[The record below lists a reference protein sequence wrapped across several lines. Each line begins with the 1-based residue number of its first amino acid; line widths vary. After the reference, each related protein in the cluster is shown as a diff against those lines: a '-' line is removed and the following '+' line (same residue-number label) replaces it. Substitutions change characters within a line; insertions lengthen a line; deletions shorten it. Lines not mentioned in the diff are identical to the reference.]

1 MTKDGW
7 MTSRFQLHG
16 SMIPRS
22 VKRMFDERSEERLD
36 TESQTA
42 ILSVRSRNHIVG
54 LVNLSRSG
62 AMLRFTGDAHIGESV
77 SLQLLDRGTID
88 GQVRWLRDG
97 RMGVYFA
104 HPLE

>member
-1 MTKDGW
+1 

-22 VKRMFDERSEERLD
+22 VKRMFDERSEERIEA
-36 TESQTA
+36 ESQTA
-42 ILSVRSRNHIVG
+42 ILSIRGRNHIVG
-54 LVNLSRSG
+54 LANLSRSG

-97 RMGVYFA
+97 RMGVYFVR
-104 HPLE
+104 PLE

>member
-1 MTKDGW
+1 MS
-7 MTSRFQLHG
+7 SRFQLNG
-16 SMIPRS
+16 SMIPRT

-42 ILSVRSRNHIVG
+42 VLSVRGRNHIVS
-54 LVNLSRSG
+54 LVNLSGSG
-62 AMLRFTGDAHIGESV
+62 AMVRFAGDAHIGESV
-77 SLQLLDRGTID
+77 SLQLLDRGTIA

-104 HPLE
+104 RPLE

>member
-1 MTKDGW
+1 

-16 SMIPRS
+16 SMIPRT
-22 VKRMFDERSEERLD
+22 VKRMFDERSEQRME

-42 ILSVRSRNHIVG
+42 ILSLRGRNNIVG
-54 LVNLSRSG
+54 LVNLSSSG
-62 AMLRFTGDAHIGESV
+62 AMLRFTGEAHIGESV

-97 RMGVYFA
+97 RMGVFFA
-104 HPLE
+104 CPLE

>member
-1 MTKDGW
+1 

-22 VKRMFDERSEERLD
+22 VKRMFDERSEQRLD

-42 ILSVRSRNHIVG
+42 ILSVRGRNHIVG

-77 SLQLLDRGTID
+77 SLQLLDRGTIA

-104 HPLE
+104 RPLE

>member
-1 MTKDGW
+1 
-7 MTSRFQLHG
+7 
-16 SMIPRS
+16 MIPRS
-22 VKRMFDERSEERLD
+22 VKRIFDERSEQRLD
-36 TESQTA
+36 AESQTA
-42 ILSVRSRNHIVG
+42 ILALRGRNHIVG

-77 SLQLLDRGTID
+77 SLQMLDRGTID

-104 HPLE
+104 RPLE

>member
-1 MTKDGW
+1 MS
-7 MTSRFQLHG
+7 SRFQLHG
-16 SMIPRS
+16 SMIPRT
-22 VKRMFDERSEERLD
+22 VKRMFDERSEARIE

-42 ILSVRSRNHIVG
+42 ILSIRGRNHIVG

-77 SLQLLDRGTID
+77 SLQLLDRGTIA

-104 HPLE
+104 RPLE

>member
-1 MTKDGW
+1 
-7 MTSRFQLHG
+7 
-16 SMIPRS
+16 MIPRT
-22 VKRMFDERSEERLD
+22 VKRVFDQRSEERIE
-36 TESQTA
+36 TESHTA
-42 ILSVRSRNHIVG
+42 VLSLRGRNHVVT

-77 SLQLLDRGTID
+77 SLQLLDRGTIA

-104 HPLE
+104 TPLE